1 MTIQTA
7 LLPHKHVR
15 FSESI
20 IALAGLVRKI
30 LVEPRTIDELWS
42 DVTRSST
49 QWPSEP
55 SFTHLV
61 LAVDVLF
68 AIGQIEAAPGGRI
81 RRNSQLGMTETENV
95 PRKFSRHFIQDV
107 DDERSR

>member
-1 MTIQTA
+1 MNIRTA

-20 IALAGLVRKI
+20 IALAGLVRNI

-42 DVTRSST
+42 DVTRSSAL
-49 QWPSEP
+49 WPTKP
-55 SFTHLV
+55 SFTYLV

-81 RRNSQLGMTETENV
+81 RKASQPGMTETPNE
-95 PRKFSRHFIQDV
+95 PQEFSGHFI
-107 DDERSR
+107 RSPGNG

>member
-1 MTIQTA
+1 MNTQTA

-20 IALAGLVRKI
+20 IALAGFIRNT

-42 DVTRSST
+42 DITRPST
-49 QWPSEP
+49 PWPAKP
-55 SFTHLV
+55 SFIHLI

-68 AIGQIEAAPGGRI
+68 AIHQIETAPGGRI
-81 RRNSQLGMTETENV
+81 RRVAQPDPG
-95 PRKFSRHFIQDV
+95 
-107 DDERSR
+107 DE